1 MNKQVQ
7 SFLDYVTVEKGLS
20 RNTLESYQRDLLQL
34 VSYLNQKKITGLEK
48 VNKETL
54 LAFLNQRKK
63 EGLSNASIN
72 RLLSSLRMFF
82 RFLQMDSVSPVF
94 GSVADKSFRASD
106 PQVGQED
113 PTLFIESPKT
123 WARLPGILTP
133 DEVDKLL
140 QPMGQA
146 TPLALRNMAMIEL
159 LYATGMRV
167 SELISLSVSSLFL
180 NEGIIKTLG
189 KGSKER
195 LIPIGEPAV
204 DKLREYLAKER
215 PKFLKGK
222 NSEILFLTYSGKGL
236 SRQAFWY
243 LLKKRAAQ
251 LGIGRPF
258 SPHTLRHSFATHLLE
273 RGADLRSVQALLG
286 HSNISTT
293 QIYTHIT
300 RERLKKIH
308 QEFHPRG

>member
-7 SFLDYVTVEKGLS
+7 SFLDYVTIEKGLS

-48 VNKETL
+48 VKKETL

-82 RFLQMDSVSPVF
+82 RFLQMDSCSPVF
-94 GSVADKSFRASD
+94 GPTD

-123 WARLPGILTP
+123 WDRLPGILTP

-140 QPMGQA
+140 QPIGQA

-204 DKLREYLAKER
+204 DKLREYTAKER
-215 PKFLKGK
+215 PKFLKDK

-243 LLKKRAAQ
+243 LLKKRAVQ
-251 LGIGRPF
+251 LGISRPF

>member
-48 VNKETL
+48 VKKETL

-82 RFLQMDSVSPVF
+82 RFLQMDS
-94 GSVADKSFRASD
+94 GIK
-106 PQVGQED
+106 ED

-123 WARLPGILTP
+123 WDRLPGILTP

-140 QPMGQA
+140 QPIGQA
-146 TPLALRNMAMIEL
+146 TPLVLRNMAMIEL

-204 DKLREYLAKER
+204 DKLREYIAKER
-215 PKFLKGK
+215 PKFLKDK

-243 LLKKRAAQ
+243 LLKKRAVQ
-251 LGIGRPF
+251 LGISRPF

>member
-34 VSYLNQKKITGLEK
+34 ISYLSQKKIPGLEQ
-48 VNKETL
+48 VRKETL
-54 LAFLNQRKK
+54 LAFLNQRKT
-63 EGLSNASIN
+63 EGLSNVSIN

-82 RFLQMDSVSPVF
+82 RFLQIDSGIP
-94 GSVADKSFRASD
+94 
-106 PQVGQED
+106 ED

-123 WARLPGILTP
+123 WDRLPGILSL

-140 QPMGQA
+140 QPVGEA
-146 TPLALRNMAMIEL
+146 TPLALRNTAMIEL

-167 SELISLSVSSLFL
+167 SELISLSVSSLYL
-180 NEGIIKTLG
+180 NEGIVKTLG

-204 DKLREYLAKER
+204 DKLRDYLAKER
-215 PKFLKGK
+215 PKFLKDK
-222 NSEILFLTYSGKGL
+222 KSESLFLTYSGKGL

-243 LLKKRAAQ
+243 LLKKRAFQ
-251 LGIGRPF
+251 LGISRPF